1 MAECTV
7 EIVCNSCTHRNICK
21 WTGDFVKL
29 VQMVNETQFKYG
41 TGVDKPIKVECV
53 EWQEKIKIPRTASKQ
68 EPNLDY
74 YANTNVLR

>member
-41 TGVDKPIKVECV
+41 TGIDKPIKVECV
-53 EWQEKIKIPRTASKQ
+53 EWQEEIKIQKGKENEQ
-68 EPNLDY
+68 
-74 YANTNVLR
+74 